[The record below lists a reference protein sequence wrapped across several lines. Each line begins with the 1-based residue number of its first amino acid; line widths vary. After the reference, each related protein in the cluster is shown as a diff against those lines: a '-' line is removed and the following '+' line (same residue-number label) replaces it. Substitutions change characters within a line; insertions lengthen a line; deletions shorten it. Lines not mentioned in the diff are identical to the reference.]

1 MARTKK
7 SDDQKPLKRHVHL
20 YFSPWQHESRAWRAG
35 SSALA
40 AKLTNEVVYVGYRV
54 DGLPN
59 REVVD
64 DGQTILRIGAKPSR
78 VGSPRI
84 LRALSLPLW
93 WWSVVRTQ
101 NSSNVSLV
109 TAHSLAA
116 LPAAVIL
123 ARRCGAA
130 LLYDAHE
137 LETEREGW
145 SLGIRRLAKIFEKAL
160 IRKCDHTIVVND
172 SILSWYKSTYPRLSV
187 STVRN
192 VPVIPTNI
200 GESRL
205 RETLGISE
213 DTVLYVYCGL
223 FGKGR
228 GLNEV
233 IQAFSKLPD
242 DFHIAFVGFGLLEP
256 DVVAAASRYPNIHF
270 HPAVSQAELITL
282 LRGAD
287 VGVFLPDGA
296 SASYQNSLP
305 NKVFEYSA
313 AGLGLLVSDAKELKR
328 FASEY
333 PLAKSVPTSVDAIRQ
348 AVESW
353 PKESIREG
361 KATMTFSPPSWQQ
374 EVVKLLEAYEVVEKN
389 HQFGNR

>member
-1 MARTKK
+1 MRDA
-7 SDDQKPLKRHVHL
+7 S
-20 YFSPWQHESRAWRAG
+20 
-35 SSALA
+35 
-40 AKLTNEVVYVGYRV
+40 
-54 DGLPN
+54 
-59 REVVD
+59 
-64 DGQTILRIGAKPSR
+64 II
-78 VGSPRI
+78 
-84 LRALSLPLW
+84 
-93 WWSVVRTQ
+93 
-101 NSSNVSLV
+101 
-109 TAHSLAA
+109 
-116 LPAAVIL
+116 PA
-123 ARRCGAA
+123 
-130 LLYDAHE
+130 
-137 LETEREGW
+137 
-145 SLGIRRLAKIFEKAL
+145 
-160 IRKCDHTIVVND
+160 
-172 SILSWYKSTYPRLSV
+172 SIDE
-187 STVRN
+187 
-192 VPVIPTNI
+192 I
-200 GESRL
+200 RL

-213 DTVLYVYCGL
+213 DAVLYVYCGL

-361 KATMTFSPPSWQQ
+361 KATMTFSPPRWQQ
-374 EVVKLLEAYEVVEKN
+374 AVVKLLGAYEVVEKN